1 MANIRLKLTA
11 ISPVHIGSG
20 EIYEPTNF
28 VMDEGVLYHFRD
40 EDFYMALPDI
50 KKEVFMRIINENR
63 SDSFVQVHKFVKDNK
78 NIVKEIATG
87 IVAITEGLQKD
98 YDRLLGKVRQLEG
111 RGRDVDRAFN
121 KFEIQRVQ
129 RKQVKTHANIHAHT
143 GYVVGSA
150 LKGSISTAY
159 QEFIFKKEGKK
170 AVEEK
175 FQAKGRDIS
184 NNIFKE
190 FKVSDSMVKKV
201 NTRIGFA
208 LNKERFD
215 YDFNN
220 PNANIKLSTF
230 IEVIEP
236 NSEFIVEINHGSLDI
251 KEILES
257 CNRHYL
263 PIFRSLFL
271 GQVNGQKEYIHKYL
285 ANSFYEK
292 YRHFELNPNQ
302 YLLRVGK
309 HSGARA
315 VTIDGMREIKSK
327 LSGGGKHRKPN
338 KFEYREDETTTWL
351 FGDNSNSNY
360 ELLPFGWVIAE
371 ITDEEMPANEAIDG
385 LYALQ
390 VKKAKERQDNLLERE
405 ERLKKEAQARD
416 KKEAEEK
423 AKLAS
428 MTPIQRLVDSYSDT
442 AVLINDMK
450 NNKIENFESIKR
462 ELALEIKKIMQQNQ
476 KTWDK
481 AKKKALERKIY
492 IEGLLNEK

>member
-11 ISPVHIGSG
+11 ISPIHIGSG

-50 KKEVFMRIINENR
+50 KKEAFMRIINENR

-87 IVAITEGLQKD
+87 IVAVTNGLQKD
-98 YDRLLGKVRQLEG
+98 YDRLLGRVRQLEG
-111 RGRDVDRAFN
+111 RGRDVDRVFN

-129 RKQVKTHANIHAHT
+129 RKQIKTHANIFAHT
-143 GYVVGSA
+143 GYIVGSA

-159 QEFIFKKEGKK
+159 QEFVFKKEGKK

-230 IEVIEP
+230 IEIIEP
-236 NSEFIVEINHGSLDI
+236 HSEFMVDINHGSLDI

-257 CNRHYL
+257 CNRHYM
-263 PIFRSLFL
+263 PIFRSIFL
-271 GQVNGQKEYIHKYL
+271 SQVNGQKEYINKYL

-292 YRHFELNPNQ
+292 YRHLELKPNQ

-371 ITDEEMPANEAIDG
+371 ITDEAMPSSEAIDG

-390 VKKAKERQDNLLERE
+390 VKKVKERE
-405 ERLKKEAQARD
+405 ENLLAKEEKLKKEAKAQA

-423 AKLAS
+423 ARLAS
-428 MTPIQRLVDSYSDT
+428 MTPVQRLVDSYSDV
-442 AVLINDMK
+442 AVLINDMR
-450 NNKIENFESIKR
+450 NGKIEDFETIKE
-462 ELALEIKKIMQQNQ
+462 ELAKEVKKILQKNP

-481 AKKKALERKIY
+481 AKKKALDRKNY
-492 IEGLLNEK
+492 IEGLLK

>member
-28 VMDEGVLYHFRD
+28 IMDEGVLYHFRD

-50 KKEVFMRIINENR
+50 KKKAFMRIINENR
-63 SDSFVQVHKFVKDNK
+63 SDSFVQVHKFVKENK

-87 IVAITEGLQKD
+87 IVAVTNGLQKD
-98 YDRLLGKVRQLEG
+98 YDRLLGRVRQLEG
-111 RGRDVDRAFN
+111 RGRDVDRVFN

-129 RKQVKTHANIHAHT
+129 RKQVKTDANIYAYT
-143 GYVVGSA
+143 GYIVGSA

-159 QEFIFKKEGKK
+159 QEFVFKKEGKK

-184 NNIFKE
+184 NNVFKE

-257 CNRHYL
+257 CNLHYM

-271 GQVNGQKEYIHKYL
+271 SQINGQKEYINKYL
-285 ANSFYEK
+285 SNSFYEK
-292 YRHFELNPNQ
+292 YRHFELKPNQ
-302 YLLRVGK
+302 YLLRLGK

-315 VTIDGMREIKSK
+315 VTINGMRDIKSK

-351 FGDNSNSNY
+351 FGDNSNSNH

-371 ITDEEMPANEAIDG
+371 ITDEAMPTNEAIDG

-390 VKKAKERQDNLLERE
+390 VKKVKERE
-405 ERLKKEAQARD
+405 ENLLAKEEKLKKEAQARA

-423 AKLAS
+423 TRLAS
-428 MTPIQRLVDSYSDT
+428 MTPVQRLVKSYSDV
-442 AVLINDMK
+442 AVLINDMR
-450 NNKIENFESIKR
+450 NGKIEDFETIKV
-462 ELALEIKKIMQQNQ
+462 ELAKEIKQILKQKP

-481 AKKKALERKIY
+481 AKKKALDRRIY
-492 IEGLLNEK
+492 IEGLLKG